1 MMDTPIN
8 SILIYYTHVVFRG
21 FFLLQAA
28 KMMFQAVNAQMK
40 KMLATASDVNLT
52 PREME
57 KSKHDAYFVKQYSI
71 GKSSEEGKG
80 FCDC

>member
-1 MMDTPIN
+1 MIDTPIN
-8 SILIYYTHVVFRG
+8 SILIYYIVTYGFSG

-28 KMMFQAVNAQMK
+28 KMMFQAVNAQLK

-71 GKSSEEGKG
+71 GKNSK
-80 FCDC
+80 

>member
-1 MMDTPIN
+1 MIDTPIN
-8 SILIYYTHVVFRG
+8 SILIYYIHMVFRG
-21 FFLLQAA
+21 FLLQAA
-28 KMMFQAVNAQMK
+28 KMMFQAVNSQIK

-71 GKSSEEGKG
+71 GKNSKEGKG
-80 FCDC
+80 FSDC

>member
-1 MMDTPIN
+1 
-8 SILIYYTHVVFRG
+8 
-21 FFLLQAA
+21 
-28 KMMFQAVNAQMK
+28 MMFQAVNAQMK

-71 GKSSEEGKG
+71 GKNSKEGKNSVIVKVATPTH
-80 FCDC
+80 FV